1 MPRLPATR
9 RGRFWVPWGTINYTS
24 RPRMP
29 PGLVQVLA
37 GGAKVGQQLV
47 NHPDTHMVA
56 FTGGIET
63 GRWVAQTCAGM
74 YKRCLIETSG
84 NDPYI
89 VRPAAPIDIAAR
101 GAAFGAYLNCGQV
114 CAAAER
120 FYVHAAIDEEFVA
133 CLIEHTRKVRVG
145 NGLDHVDM
153 GPLASERELL
163 RFGRPLQ
170 RAKDE
175 GIRTA
180 VGGGRPAG
188 LKRGWF
194 VEPTVLV
201 NVPAEAAILNDESF
215 GPVAPVCKVASF
227 EEAVT
232 HANRS
237 RYGLGATIYTR
248 DLDEALRAVNELEA
262 GMVWV
267 NAPLLD
273 NDAGPF
279 GGRQQS
285 GMRRQ
290 LGSDGFTNSRHHKVT
305 LLDPAAHA
313 HDFLW
318 FPYSDAE
325 AFPGP

>member
-1 MPRLPATR
+1 
-9 RGRFWVPWGTINYTS
+9 
-24 RPRMP
+24 
-29 PGLVQVLA
+29 
-37 GGAKVGQQLV
+37 
-47 NHPDTHMVA
+47 MVA

-63 GRWVAQTCAGM
+63 GRWVAQTCAGL
-74 YKRCLIETSG
+74 YKRSLIETSG

-89 VRPAAPIDIAAR
+89 VMPSAPIDTAAR
-101 GAAFGAYLNCGQV
+101 GAAFAAYLNCGQV

-120 FYVHAAIDEEFVA
+120 FYVHAAIYEEFVA

-145 NGLDHVDM
+145 NGLERVDM
-153 GPLASERELL
+153 GPLASEREL
-163 RFGRPLQ
+163 RRYSRILQ
-170 RAKDE
+170 QAKDE

-201 NVPAEAAILNDESF
+201 DVPAEAAILNDESF
-215 GPVAPVCKVASF
+215 GPVAPVCRVASF
-227 EEAVT
+227 EEAIT
-232 HANRS
+232 LANRS

-248 DLDEALRAVNELEA
+248 DLDEAMRAVNELEA

-279 GGRQQS
+279 GGRKQS
-285 GMRRQ
+285 GMGRQ
-290 LGSDGFTNSRHHKVT
+290 LGSEGLDAFRHTK
-305 LLDPAAHA
+305 LAMIDPAAHS
-313 HDFLW
+313 HDFWW

-325 AFPGP
+325 AFPGHGER